1 VIPKET
7 IDEIFQTARVEEVLA
22 DFMQMK
28 KSGSNY
34 KAKSPFVDEK
44 TPSFMI
50 SPAKQI
56 WKCFSSGKGG
66 NVVTFLME
74 AEHMSYPE
82 ALRWLADKYNIE
94 VKEDKKRTPE
104 EIQSQSIRENLAVVN
119 EFAKNHFS
127 RNLTENEQ
135 GKAIGLSYFLERGFR
150 EDIIK
155 KFDLGYCLD
164 ESKGFTDAAL
174 AKGYKLD
181 YLEKAGLTKSKD
193 GRQFDFYRGRV
204 IFPIHSIAG
213 KVLGFGG
220 RTLKS
225 DKKIAKYYNSPETEL
240 YNKSKILYGL
250 YYAKSSIIKYDTCY
264 LVEGYTDVISM
275 HQSGVENVVA
285 SSGTSLTEGQIN
297 LIKRYSDN
305 ITILFD
311 GDAAGI
317 KASFRGI
324 DMILSHGMNVKVV
337 LFPDGED
344 PDSYAKGHSTEE
356 VKAYIEESAKDF
368 IVFKSDILLKD
379 AGNDPIKK
387 AGLIG
392 DIVNSISL
400 IPDSIKQQ
408 VYIQECSNIFD
419 ISEQVLLTELAKSK
433 QLKLEKEQK
442 QARYNKPKDQVR
454 ATIKPTSRFS
464 KPQAQPQDEPPPEAL
479 IPLEYLT
486 DAERAK
492 LEEYNNRVK
501 IDVPKPVVLDH
512 LYHQELDVI
521 RILLN
526 YGTYVVKTETIEV
539 NEKGKEIEKIVEVS
553 VIELIIHEFEKDEI
567 TFDNEV
573 FQSMYDEYKKGCN
586 DDTFHLESHF
596 TQHQDLDI
604 SKVAVDILA
613 DTKELSYKLWE
624 KFNVNIPSEVD
635 QLDKAAID
643 VIYSYKSS
651 KMKSEVEKIQAQ
663 MAAMD
668 TDNFDDILVLMA
680 QQQRFEKVKLAMAVK
695 LGRTII

>member
-7 IDEIFQTARVEEVLA
+7 IDEIFQTARVEEVIG
-22 DFMQMK
+22 DFVQMK

-94 VKEDKKRTPE
+94 IKEDKKRTPE

-119 EFAKNHFS
+119 EFAKNHFI
-127 RNLTENEQ
+127 RNLTESEQ
-135 GKAIGLSYFLERGFR
+135 GKAIGLSYFIERGFR
-150 EDIIK
+150 EDTIK

-174 AKGYKLD
+174 AKGYKLE

-220 RTLKS
+220 RTLKA

-250 YYAKSSIIKYDTCY
+250 FYAKGAIIKYDSCY

-297 LIKRYSDN
+297 LIKRYSEN
-305 ITILFD
+305 ITILYD

-344 PDSYAKGHSTEE
+344 PDSYAKSHSTEE
-356 VKAYIEESAKDF
+356 VKTYIEDSAKDF
-368 IVFKSDILLKD
+368 IVFKSDVLLKD

-387 AGLIG
+387 ASLIG
-392 DIVNSISL
+392 DIVKSISL

-408 VYIQECSNIFD
+408 IYIKECSKIFD
-419 ISEQVLLTELAKSK
+419 ISEQILMTELAKKK

-442 QARYNKPKDQVR
+442 QARYNKPKENN
-454 ATIKPTSRFS
+454 TLPTTSSRFT
-464 KPQAQPQDEPPPEAL
+464 KPKNEEPPPEAL
-479 IPLEYLT
+479 IPEEYLT
-486 DAERAK
+486 DEQRQILEDYKNKPK
-492 LEEYNNRVK
+492 LDIVK
-501 IDVPKPVVLDH
+501 EQPVLNY
-512 LYHQELDVI
+512 LYYQELDII

-526 YGTYVVKTETIEV
+526 YGLFSVKTKSLEV
-539 NEKGKEIEKIVEVS
+539 DEKGIEKEVDVEVGVIQLIIYEIEK
-553 VIELIIHEFEKDEI
+553 DQI
-567 TFDNEV
+567 TFETKNLQLIYNE
-573 FQSMYDEYKKGCN
+573 YRKGLK
-586 DDTFHLESHF
+586 DDTFFKPTHF
-596 TQHQDLDI
+596 TQHQNLDI
-604 SKVAVDILA
+604 SKTAVDILA
-613 DTKELSYKLWE
+613 DNIELSPDWAKL
-624 KFNVNIPSEVD
+624 KVKINTEVD
-635 QLDKAAID
+635 NLERAVIESLYSFKASRIKFEIENIQEQIEALKD
-643 VIYSYKSS
+643 DTS
-651 KMKSEVEKIQAQ
+651 KY
-663 MAAMD
+663 
-668 TDNFDDILVLMA
+668 DDILVLLA
-680 QQQRFEKVKLAMAVK
+680 QQNKLEKVKLAFSEK
-695 LGRTII
+695 LGRIII

>member
-22 DFMQMK
+22 DFVQMK

-94 VKEDKKRTPE
+94 IKEDKKRTPE
-104 EIQSQSIRENLAVVN
+104 EIQNQSIRENLAVVN

-127 RNLTENEQ
+127 KNLTENEQ
-135 GKAIGLSYFLERGFR
+135 GKAIGLSYFIERGFR
-150 EDIIK
+150 EETIK

-164 ESKGFTDAAL
+164 ESKGFTDTAL
-174 AKGYKLD
+174 AKGYKLEF
-181 YLEKAGLTKSKD
+181 LEKAGLTKSKD

-213 KVLGFGG
+213 KILGFGG
-220 RTLKS
+220 RTLKA

-250 YYAKSSIIKYDTCY
+250 YYAKSAIIKYDSCY

-297 LIKRYSDN
+297 LIKRYSEN
-305 ITILFD
+305 ITILYD

-344 PDSYAKGHSTEE
+344 PDSYAKSHSTEE
-356 VKAYIEESAKDF
+356 VKTYIEDSAKDF
-368 IVFKSDILLKD
+368 IVFKSDVLLKD
-379 AGNDPIKK
+379 AGDDPIKK
-387 AGLIG
+387 ASLIG
-392 DIVNSISL
+392 DIVQSISL

-408 VYIQECSNIFD
+408 VYIQECSKIFD
-419 ISEQVLLTELAKSK
+419 ISEKILMLELAKKK

-442 QARYNKPKDQVR
+442 QARYSKPKE
-454 ATIKPTSRFS
+454 TIPTLQKSTSRFS

-486 DAERAK
+486 DEQREK
-492 LEEYNNRVK
+492 LKKYNDKPRV
-501 IDVPKPVVLDH
+501 DVVKPIILDY
-512 LYHQELDVI
+512 LYYQELDII

-526 YGTYVVKTETIEV
+526 YGIYLVKTESLEKD
-539 NEKGKEIEKIVEVS
+539 EKGKEIESIVEVS
-553 VIELIIHEFEKDEI
+553 VIELIIHEIEKDEI
-567 TFDNEV
+567 TFENSI
-573 FQSMYDEYKKGCN
+573 FQNIYKEYKKGHKE
-586 DDTFHLESHF
+586 DTLYTEKHF
-596 TQHQDLDI
+596 TQHQDFEIAKL
-604 SKVAVDILA
+604 AVDILA
-613 DTKELSYKLWE
+613 DTKELSNVWSS
-624 KFNVNIPSEVD
+624 KFKVNIASEVD
-635 QLDKAAID
+635 NLDRAVIE

-651 KMKSEVEKIQAQ
+651 RVKSEIEKIQEQ
-663 MAAMD
+663 IEAMD
-668 TDNFDDILVLMA
+668 SENLDDILILMA
-680 QQQRFEKVKLAMAVK
+680 QQNKFEKVKLAFSEK

>member
-1 VIPKET
+1 MIPKET